1 MPNSLS
7 GHTAGTND
15 SLKDGSHILSPSLTN
30 IYEAL
35 RGNGIMLL
43 QDGIADNSDRN
54 APANLPGAMVVKG
67 GTSHVLT
74 VTGGHVVIDNVV
86 YSFAG
91 GPGSTQDVTINK
103 ASSNVHKNG
112 SFTALTSGQECLFV
126 VYLCTDGDAQHI
138 HFEQGTAVTAS
149 SAYPTTP
156 SGFLSDPDS
165 SLTVKQSIVLATLRA
180 TFNET
185 ASGTNTGS
193 DGLEITISE
202 INDKR
207 HFLRPSPLY
216 LVPMTGDSSASVD
229 SNVDLDNF
237 HSSSSVEQGDFSGS
251 DLGALW
257 MSRGP
262 DDSGQSETNDVLYFS
277 GYQDGGRRT
286 FRLGPNKLVTL
297 PSGGGTSTFTFDGGT
312 HFRLAT
318 DVATTLNP
326 SGTFPSGHTVFIVNA
341 NAAGAS
347 NSITFDASGLNDTIV
362 PTESSVYVYDADA
375 SAWVRLFEGTSAGSS
390 ANGASGNVQLSLGT
404 GAFTST
410 NNLNFNTSSN
420 ELTVNGKLTVTGLID
435 PTGLELTPQ
444 SSNPVSGATAGNT
457 LWLDSGNSNALMQGS
472 TKVLVQGDADNSDF
486 SLVGLNDT
494 PANFTSAA
502 GKILNV
508 NSGANAVEF
517 TTLSSL
523 LNTDMGGDF
532 TIGSQSD
539 DTATFSGD
547 LIVSGDL
554 TVSGTTTTVN
564 TDVLNVADN
573 IIILNSDV
581 TGAPSQDAG
590 IQVERGTS
598 TNVQFVWK
606 ESNDRWQFDNSVYV
620 NNQPLTVTGTT
631 TVEALVGNGDL
642 QIDTDTLFV
651 DVSEDKVGINQS
663 SPLAPLH
670 ISNTAGTVG
679 TGLGSN
685 TANTLNSST
694 GTSIDVTLF
703 HRDNFRAA
711 KLLVEVENRTDDIN
725 ETAEMVITHNGT
737 DSSSATGAA
746 LTTFGVVQSDA
757 SQTVQ
762 ASYDAAISGSNVQL
776 EVTPTS
782 DSKVIVVRVAWQALT
797 RL

>member
-1 MPNSLS
+1 MANSLS

-30 IYEAL
+30 IYEGL

-54 APANLPGAMVVKG
+54 TPANLPGAMVVKG

-91 GPGSTQDVTINK
+91 GPGGTQDVTINK

-180 TFNET
+180 TFNGS
-185 ASGTNTGS
+185 ASGTNTGT
-193 DGLEITISE
+193 DGLDITISQV
-202 INDKR
+202 NDKR

-216 LVPMTGDSSASVD
+216 LVPMTGDSSASVN
-229 SNVDLDNF
+229 SNVALDNF
-237 HSSSSVEQGDFSGS
+237 HSSSSIEQGDFSGS

-262 DDSGQSETNDVLYFS
+262 DDAGQSETNDVLYFS
-277 GYQDGGRRT
+277 GYQDGARRT
-286 FRLGPNKLVTL
+286 FRLGPEKLVTVV
-297 PSGGGTSTFTFDGGT
+297 GGGTKTFTFDGGT
-312 HFRLAT
+312 VFRFNTNTAT
-318 DVATTLNP
+318 NLNP
-326 SGTFPSGHTVFIVNA
+326 SGTFPSGHMVIISNA
-341 NAAGAS
+341 NSAGQA
-347 NSITFDASGLNDTIV
+347 NLIFDTTGLNDTIT
-362 PTESSVYVYDADA
+362 PTESSIYVY
-375 SAWVRLFEGTSAGSS
+375 SGSSWVRVFEGSS
-390 ANGASGNVQLSLGT
+390 AATGSNGVSGRVQLSDGS
-404 GAFTST
+404 GAFTSAA
-410 NNLNFNTSSN
+410 NLSFNTSSN
-420 ELTVNGKLTVTGLID
+420 ELTVDGKLTVTGLID

-444 SSNPVSGATAGNT
+444 SSNPVTGATAGNT

-502 GKILNV
+502 GKLLNV

-517 TTLSSL
+517 STLSSL
-523 LNTDMGGDF
+523 LNTDMGGNF
-532 TIGSQSD
+532 TIGNQSS

-547 LIVSGDL
+547 LTVSGNL
-554 TVSGTTTTVN
+554 TVSGTTTTIN
-564 TDVLNVADN
+564 TDTLSVADN
-573 IIILNSDV
+573 IVVLNSDA
-581 TGAPSQDAG
+581 TGAATASAG
-590 IQVERGTS
+590 IEIERGDD
-598 TNVQFVWK
+598 TNVFFQWN
-606 ESNDRWQFDNSVYV
+606 ETNDRWQFNNPLYV
-620 NNQPLTVTGTT
+620 NTTLNVIGTT
-631 TVEALVGNGDL
+631 TVAGLVGTGDL

-651 DVSEDKVGINQS
+651 DVSADRVGINQAT
-663 SPLAPLH
+663 PLAPLH
-670 ISNTAGTVG
+670 IGNTATTVG
-679 TGLGSN
+679 TGFGNGRATTSS
-685 TANTLNSST
+685 SST
-694 GTSIDVTLF
+694 GTSIDITLF
-703 HRDNFRAA
+703 NRDNFRAA
-711 KLLVEVENRTDDIN
+711 KLLVEVENQTDDIN
-725 ETAEMVITHNGT
+725 ETAEMILTHNGT
-737 DSSSATGAA
+737 DSSSATGAT
-746 LTTFGVVQSDA
+746 LTTFGVVQSDVN
-757 SQTVQ
+757 QTVQ

-776 EVTPTS
+776 EVTPTAN
-782 DSKVIVVRVAWQALT
+782 SKVIVVKVAWHALT
-797 RL
+797 R

>member
-318 DVATTLNP
+318 DVATILNP

-457 LWLDSGNSNALMQGS
+457 LWLDSNNSNALMQGS

>member
-297 PSGGGTSTFTFDGGT
+297 GGGASTFTFDGGT

-347 NSITFDASGLNDTIV
+347 NSITFDSSGLNDTIV

>member
-262 DDSGQSETNDVLYFS
+262 DDSAQSETNDVLYFS

-318 DVATTLNP
+318 DVATILNP

-347 NSITFDASGLNDTIV
+347 NSITFDSSGLNDTIV

>member
-297 PSGGGTSTFTFDGGT
+297 SGGGTSTFTFDGGT

-318 DVATTLNP
+318 DVATILNP

-390 ANGASGNVQLSLGT
+390 ANGASGNVLLSLGT

-606 ESNDRWQFDNSVYV
+606 EANDRWQFDNSVYV

-782 DSKVIVVRVAWQALT
+782 NSKVIVVRVAWQALT

>member
-1 MPNSLS
+1 
-7 GHTAGTND
+7 
-15 SLKDGSHILSPSLTN
+15 
-30 IYEAL
+30 
-35 RGNGIMLL
+35 
-43 QDGIADNSDRN
+43 
-54 APANLPGAMVVKG
+54 
-67 GTSHVLT
+67 
-74 VTGGHVVIDNVV
+74 
-86 YSFAG
+86 
-91 GPGSTQDVTINK
+91 
-103 ASSNVHKNG
+103 
-112 SFTALTSGQECLFV
+112 
-126 VYLCTDGDAQHI
+126 
-138 HFEQGTAVTAS
+138 
-149 SAYPTTP
+149 
-156 SGFLSDPDS
+156 
-165 SLTVKQSIVLATLRA
+165 
-180 TFNET
+180 
-185 ASGTNTGS
+185 
-193 DGLEITISE
+193 
-202 INDKR
+202 
-207 HFLRPSPLY
+207 
-216 LVPMTGDSSASVD
+216 
-229 SNVDLDNF
+229 
-237 HSSSSVEQGDFSGS
+237 
-251 DLGALW
+251 
-257 MSRGP
+257 
-262 DDSGQSETNDVLYFS
+262 
-277 GYQDGGRRT
+277 
-286 FRLGPNKLVTL
+286 
-297 PSGGGTSTFTFDGGT
+297 
-312 HFRLAT
+312 
-318 DVATTLNP
+318 
-326 SGTFPSGHTVFIVNA
+326 
-341 NAAGAS
+341 
-347 NSITFDASGLNDTIV
+347 
-362 PTESSVYVYDADA
+362 
-375 SAWVRLFEGTSAGSS
+375 VRLFEGTSAGSS

-457 LWLDSGNSNALMQGS
+457 LWLDSNNSNALMQGS